1 MLWRKG
7 KQGQAVWGRGSARL
21 RFNQGGHKR
30 PPEKVTGGT
39 AWEEPS
45 RHRKYCKGGSVPGLF
60 EE

>member
-21 RFNQGGHKR
+21 GFNQGGHKR

-39 AWEEPS
+39 AWGRAFQAQKIMQRWECARP
-45 RHRKYCKGGSVPGLF
+45 V
-60 EE
+60 